1 MPFTLWQRGVLIGET
16 DFGLGKLPG
25 GRRAGV
31 FHPAPSGMMVLPALT
46 AMAPALFGLGE
57 AMKQLPLSEEE
68 IERDGDAAIEVFTRS
83 PEGQRI
89 LAAAEQ
95 IAELELRDGS
105 GKRVAFESI
114 LVSDLEELAAIGVVN
129 RIVGKAKRGDGGD
142 QVRYVISVTLS
153 KRRGAHAPTLRSH

>member
-1 MPFTLWQRGVLIGET
+1 VPFTLWQRGVLIGET

-57 AMKQLPLSEEE
+57 AMKRLPLSEQE
-68 IERDGDAAIEVFTRS
+68 IERDGDAAFEAFTGS
-83 PEGQRI
+83 PEGQRV

-95 IAELELRDGS
+95 IAELELRDAS
-105 GKRVAFESI
+105 GKQVEFESI
-114 LVSDLEELAAIGVVN
+114 LVSDLQELSTIGVVN
-129 RIVGKAKRGDGGD
+129 RLPDKAKPGDGQD
-142 QVRYVISVTLS
+142 PVRYVISVTLA
-153 KRRGAHAPTLRSH
+153 KRRPMGAGALRFQ